1 MKNKALLPV
10 RKYLGLF
17 LLSISIVL
25 VVKLLFNMI
34 AIGFIDKIW
43 DLNGLEIY
51 NDLQNQ
57 EFKYLYAHKALAF
70 FDQLGTFLIPS
81 ILFLIIIRSMTI
93 NYVIPKRE
101 DWVKLI
107 VYFFILIGLAQI
119 LLVISTYIGYDFLPL
134 STQDFLKNQQDFN
147 TKIQEGFITDSFSG
161 FLFNI
166 ILLAIIPAV
175 GEELFFRGIIQEICI
190 GLFKNNSAGIIITS
204 LIFGILHFQID
215 NLLSIIFASLLL
227 GYIYNFSNNIFL
239 TILLHFGFNSFS
251 LICMQAIKWEF
262 VTEPQLDLLGNY
274 LFIPIGI
281 ILSTVVINRKIFWG
295 KRTISLD

>member
-10 RKYLGLF
+10 RKYLSLF

-25 VVKLLFNMI
+25 IVKLLFNMF
-34 AIGFIDKIW
+34 AVGFIEKIW

-57 EFKYLYAHKALAF
+57 EFKYIYAHKALAF

-81 ILFLIIIRSMTI
+81 ILFLIIIKSIPI
-93 NYVIPKRE
+93 NYLIPEKNDWFKLVI
-101 DWVKLI
+101 
-107 VYFFILIGLAQI
+107 YFFILLGIAQI

-134 STQDFLKNQQDFN
+134 STQDFLRNQQDFN
-147 TKIQEGFITDSFSG
+147 TKIQEGFITESFYG

-166 ILLAIIPAV
+166 ILLAVIPAL
-175 GEELFFRGIIQEICI
+175 GEELFFRGILQNICI
-190 GLFKNNSAGIIITS
+190 GLFKNNTAGIIITS

-227 GYIYNFSNNIFL
+227 GYIYDFSNNIFL

-251 LICMQAIKWEF
+251 LLCMQTIKWNL
-262 VTEPQLDLLGNY
+262 VTESQLDLLANY

-281 ILSTVVINRKIFWG
+281 VLSVVVLARKIFWR
-295 KRTISLD
+295 KKTISLD